1 MISCRCECGK
11 FCAAGESACSSC
23 AKAGHSSIEPAL
35 IDTVLPAHVGPTVSK
50 KCVRLPSHYAA
61 GFTVCIG
68 FMWGLFGSSL
78 PLHRCACGGFCVNG
92 EAMCLGCAK
101 ASYSMSNPDTAEAQI
116 DTEDCPAAVESF
128 SRC

>member
-1 MISCRCECGK
+1 MCVRCECGK

-61 GFTVCIG
+61 VHCLHWHHVGPFRQLFAVAQMRLRRLLCQRRG
-68 FMWGLFGSSL
+68 DVLGVREGLL
-78 PLHRCACGGFCVNG
+78 L
-92 EAMCLGCAK
+92 
-101 ASYSMSNPDTAEAQI
+101 D
-116 DTEDCPAAVESF
+116 VEP
-128 SRC
+128 